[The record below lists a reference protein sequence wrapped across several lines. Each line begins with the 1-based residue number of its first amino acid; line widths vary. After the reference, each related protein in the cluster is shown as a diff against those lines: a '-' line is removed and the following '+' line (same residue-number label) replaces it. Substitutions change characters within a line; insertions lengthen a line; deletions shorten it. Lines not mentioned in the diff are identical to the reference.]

1 MKDRIKRILTASK
14 EIEIK
19 PTIKVQ
25 TPFGEQEIS
34 LDITDLQAKIDCE
47 QSNVSMY
54 QAQVVKHNET
64 KTIYEG
70 ILGQLKLAKEELEQ
84 EEDEH

>member
-34 LDITDLQAKIDCE
+34 LNTTDLQAKIDCE

-84 EEDEH
+84 EGDER